1 MIDMSKYNFFISYC
15 RADGEDIAV
24 GLSKQLNEKGY
35 SVFIDIES
43 IRAGSDFA
51 QSIIDAISNC
61 DYFIPIITEATSK
74 SQWVMKEISFAF
86 SQAESRATQI
96 IPIVATEHLDDVL
109 RFYLATIQQIRIK
122 QNVEL
127 SIAVNEIVEQIDQFV
142 GYKLKSSLLYEKLS
156 EYKKLNNYNKEAET
170 ICQLIQLT
178 REKYIRTPKIE
189 FSRAWNLCEELL
201 NLYTQLSKY
210 TGSYNE
216 ESRKVAH
223 KILSELD
230 ETYSTL
236 NAPAP
241 NGKRNLFHRHI
252 LFAAVAIR
260 LINIDRE
267 IRCECADMLTHG
279 DALNPCPINA
289 FIEKQKAF
297 VEVFNSEYVKV
308 DDGGFDDSKR
318 RFIEETPKY
327 IFSVSDKN
335 QIGSAVEKEIYS
347 ALIKC
352 GYSVECGFKLNKYII
367 DLVIKKNGKYIL
379 FIELISALD
388 NTQRII
394 ESKKELASYIES
406 IGGKLHIIN
415 SYNWSKDPQAEIEKI
430 KNIIGSVSTQEDELL
445 VSIAKFMQDGNK
457 LFDVI
462 QKNGIAGDFLE
473 CLRESYE
480 RLKNYCIVVGAD
492 DVAAECAERIVEI
505 RNESGKKQGSMVEN
519 PKAEK
524 GIKSLLGFTLE
535 DSGNY
540 DVFISFKNEDSD
552 LAGRIYEYCHKR
564 IKQPFWS
571 KKSLPRLSKSE
582 YSKAIDMA
590 LENSKHFIVVLSD
603 LKYLDAE
610 WIKYEMDVFN
620 NEIKEGRKKDSNFV
634 IVATDD
640 VYDTIIKSNKTVL
653 DIAYRRYQIIKM
665 SEYEETL
672 AQYLS

>member
-1 MIDMSKYNFFISYC
+1 MSKYNFFISYC

-24 GLSKQLNEKGY
+24 GLRKQLNKKGY

-61 DYFIPIITEATSK
+61 DYFVPIITDATSK
-74 SQWVMKEISFAF
+74 SEWVMREISFAF
-86 SQAESRATQI
+86 DMAESRATQI
-96 IPIVATEHLDDVL
+96 IPIVATEHLDDVI
-109 RFYLATIQQIRIK
+109 RFYLDPIPQIRLN
-122 QNVEL
+122 QSVEL
-127 SIAVNEIVEQIDQFV
+127 SIAVNETVEQIDLFV
-142 GYKLKSSLLYEKLS
+142 GYKLKSALLYEKLS

-170 ICQLIQLT
+170 ICELIQLT
-178 REKYIRTPKIE
+178 REKYISIPKVE
-189 FSRAWNLCEELL
+189 FARVWKVCEDLL
-201 NLYTQLSKY
+201 NLYTQLSNY
-210 TGSYNE
+210 VGGYND
-216 ESRKVAH
+216 ESRNAAH
-223 KILSELD
+223 KILNELD
-230 ETYSTL
+230 ATYNVL
-236 NAPAP
+236 NAPEK
-241 NGKRNLFHRHI
+241 NGKRNLFQRYI
-252 LFAAVAIR
+252 LFVAVAIR
-260 LINIDRE
+260 FIHIERK
-267 IRCECADMLTHG
+267 IRCECIDILSNG
-279 DALNPCPINA
+279 DVRNACPISA
-289 FIEKQKAF
+289 YIEKQKVF
-297 VEVFNSEYVKV
+297 VDVFNSEYGKV
-308 DDGGFDDSKR
+308 DNDGFEETKR
-318 RFIEETPKY
+318 QFIAETPKY
-327 IFSVSDKN
+327 IFSVSNKN
-335 QIGSAVEKEIYS
+335 HLESAIEKEIYS
-347 ALIKC
+347 ALTKC
-352 GYSVECGFKLNKYII
+352 GYSVDCEFRLNQYIV
-367 DLVIKKNGKYIL
+367 DMAIKKNGKFIL
-379 FIELISALD
+379 FIELVSALT
-388 NTQRII
+388 NTQRLL
-394 ESKKELASYIES
+394 ESKRELARYIES

-415 SYNWSKDPQAEIEKI
+415 SYDWSKDPQAEIEKI
-430 KNIIGSVSTQEDELL
+430 KNIIDSVSTQDDELL
-445 VSIAKFMQDGNK
+445 VSIAKFIQDGNK
-457 LFDVI
+457 LFDVL

-505 RNESGKKQGSMVEN
+505 RNEAGKKQSGMAEN

-603 LKYLDAE
+603 LKYLNAE

-620 NEIKEGRKKDSNFV
+620 NEIKEGRKKGSNFV

-640 VYDTIIKSNKTVL
+640 VYNTIIKSNKTVL